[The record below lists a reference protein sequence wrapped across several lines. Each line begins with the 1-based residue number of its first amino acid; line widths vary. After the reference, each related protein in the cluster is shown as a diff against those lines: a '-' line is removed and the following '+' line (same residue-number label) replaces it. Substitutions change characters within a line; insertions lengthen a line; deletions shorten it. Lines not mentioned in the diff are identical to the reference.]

1 MEQMLKK
8 SMSKVCLR
16 WKIAVQTTEGLAL
29 RLEGLVGIFPF
40 ENWGLVSQQG
50 ALQEEAQRP
59 DGA

>member
-40 ENWGLVSQQG
+40 ENWGAGVPAGSIAG
-50 ALQEEAQRP
+50 RSTKA
-59 DGA
+59 